1 MESLADEPTNINV
14 PIKSPG
20 VCRRLIE
27 RALSCAA
34 VSALGAFY
42 PSCSTSLNVWFLPK
56 TMQALYD

>member
-1 MESLADEPTNINV
+1 MDSLADEPTNINV
-14 PIKSPG
+14 PIS
-20 VCRRLIE
+20 RRAFAVE
-27 RALSCAA
+27 RALSRAA